1 MVSNTYAVILSV
13 SQCDIEYICMN
24 LKKENEFELRTVFCF
39 LIEGN
44 SHKSKLFFRNV
55 ILHKYAC
62 ALKMKI
68 NWKYKDDILICFFD
82 KGKLS

>member
-24 LKKENEFELRTVFCF
+24 LKKENEFEGRFFFL

-62 ALKMKI
+62 ALKMKM